1 MLHPSQIQIKLL
13 AKIFFIFHFVGIILR
28 GFVMYFSQNN
38 QRSFHRMKLG
48 LPVVITKDAKV
59 FNGICSDLS
68 STGMLVEIS
77 ASGLKADDLVHIQLD
92 TDDVRFPPLDAEAK
106 LIRVTED
113 ENGKVS
119 AAVEF
124 LELK

>member
-1 MLHPSQIQIKLL
+1 
-13 AKIFFIFHFVGIILR
+13 
-28 GFVMYFSQNN
+28 MYFSQNN
-38 QRSFHRMKLG
+38 QRSFHRMKLD
-48 LPVVITKDAKV
+48 LPVVITKGAKV

-77 ASGLKADDLVHIQLD
+77 AHGLKTDDLVHIQLD

-113 ENGKVS
+113 ENGKIS